1 MSGVRAWC
9 DLLSGG
15 KRSLASSV
23 GWRSGGGPV
32 RPLAESQA
40 IALVFGTHDRHQSV
54 LSVWGHNGRLW
65 FQSLPFIGGARLH
78 NPVP

>member
-1 MSGVRAWC
+1 MAV
-9 DLLSGG
+9 LL
-15 KRSLASSV
+15 RVASALWPNPF